1 MARILNR
8 DKKSGQSDGSQLTAV
23 AYDSSGVATVA
34 AAQVDKL
41 MLADKMVFEIGEPG
55 LYAYSET
62 ADGATAETLT
72 VPSGKVWR
80 LVGLIH
86 QQTNSGDAA
95 TRTVTVTSRTA
106 ADATIEALSSAT
118 SVASAETEYS
128 FLFGSDGVVV
138 GNSGVAA
145 QGTLTLDTKPT
156 ADDTMT
162 LNAKVFTWVAALTGA
177 ANELLIGA
185 DLAASKAALEAAFV
199 DRDNG
204 GVLHSV
210 SDAVYTALGMTA
222 VAFATNDMVFTASN
236 QGTAGNA
243 LATTETYT
251 AGTNVFDAATL
262 GTTTAGVDEA
272 GTISGLD
279 FPTSGPLLSAGEDV
293 YVIVTNGQTADDFK
307 GYLFVIEYD
316 VSPVSGS

>member
-1 MARILNR
+1 
-8 DKKSGQSDGSQLTAV
+8 
-23 AYDSSGVATVA
+23 
-34 AAQVDKL
+34 
-41 MLADKMVFEIGEPG
+41 
-55 LYAYSET
+55 
-62 ADGATAETLT
+62 
-72 VPSGKVWR
+72 
-80 LVGLIH
+80 
-86 QQTNSGDAA
+86 
-95 TRTVTVTSRTA
+95 
-106 ADATIEALSSAT
+106 
-118 SVASAETEYS
+118 
-128 FLFGSDGVVV
+128 
-138 GNSGVAA
+138 
-145 QGTLTLDTKPT
+145 
-156 ADDTMT
+156 
-162 LNAKVFTWVAALTGA
+162 
-177 ANELLIGA
+177 
-185 DLAASKAALEAAFV
+185 
-199 DRDNG
+199 
-204 GVLHSV
+204 
-210 SDAVYTALGMTA
+210 MTA